1 MDDFNTP
8 PQSDLP
14 ESEEEYT
21 IKNSAFIVISI
32 IIGLLLA
39 LWFTL

>member
-1 MDDFNTP
+1 MDEFNGS
-8 PQSDLP
+8 PQDELP

-21 IKNSAFIVISI
+21 IKNSAFIVISA
-32 IIGLLLA
+32 IIGILLA